1 MIYIK
6 FLLHYRFSIA
16 LLTFTMTLFALLYS
30 LSLPNIYRSYAVL
43 TPNDSNSSG
52 IYSALD
58 QLSGLA
64 TLGGLNIPSVGKES
78 ELIQAT
84 ETLKSF
90 YFFQKFFETNDI
102 LIPLMAAIDWDQ
114 SSQEFIIDKKK
125 YDIEKKLW
133 IRDVSPPRKTIPSQQ
148 EAFEKFQEVFSV
160 TYDMKKNIV
169 TLSLESY
176 SPITAKEWL
185 DSIIF
190 LINEDF
196 RLREQKS
203 AEHSIKFLIQELQQS
218 NFSEVRNSISNLL
231 DNQYQLLALTNFK
244 DEYFLRSIEP
254 PFVSERKSKPKRAF
268 ICFMGLFFGLVLAIL
283 QAMIRHF
290 FIESKLN
297 RQ

>member
-1 MIYIK
+1 
-6 FLLHYRFSIA
+6 
-16 LLTFTMTLFALLYS
+16 MTLFALLYS

-52 IYSALD
+52 INSALD

-64 TLGGLNIPSVGKES
+64 ALGGLNIPSVGKES

-125 YDIEKKLW
+125 YDIENKLW

-160 TYDMKKNIV
+160 THDMKKNIV

-203 AEHSIKFLIQELQQS
+203 AEHSIKFLI
-218 NFSEVRNSISNLL
+218 
-231 DNQYQLLALTNFK
+231 
-244 DEYFLRSIEP
+244 
-254 PFVSERKSKPKRAF
+254 
-268 ICFMGLFFGLVLAIL
+268 
-283 QAMIRHF
+283 
-290 FIESKLN
+290 
-297 RQ
+297 